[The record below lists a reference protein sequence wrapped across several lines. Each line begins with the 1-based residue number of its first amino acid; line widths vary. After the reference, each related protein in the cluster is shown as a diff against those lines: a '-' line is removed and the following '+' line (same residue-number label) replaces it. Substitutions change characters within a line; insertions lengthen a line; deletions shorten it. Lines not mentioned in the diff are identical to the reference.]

1 MLSKCF
7 VSRDNKSSVA
17 KTTCIFS
24 LFDDVGLMLQLG
36 AGNNFAVVHCTG
48 YIKNWPPQ
56 GIQMDRNPEE
66 EMHASSSCCLVAIG
80 RLQVHSS
87 LVFSINILIVP
98 FFLGDLYSKLRG
110 PEQ

>member
-1 MLSKCF
+1 M
-7 VSRDNKSSVA
+7 DNKSSVA
-17 KTTCIFS
+17 KTTCIF
-24 LFDDVGLMLQLG
+24 FAFAGCTVHCDDVCLV

-56 GIQMDRNPEE
+56 GIQMDRNPED

-80 RLQVHSS
+80 RLQVEQIFMFIYFP
-87 LVFSINILIVP
+87 LQNPNGFI
-98 FFLGDLYSKLRG
+98 FLCPGNLYSKLRG

>member
-1 MLSKCF
+1 MSQ
-7 VSRDNKSSVA
+7 DNKSSVA

-56 GIQMDRNPEE
+56 GIQMDRNPED

-80 RLQVHSS
+80 RLQVQ
-87 LVFSINILIVP
+87 FSHP
-98 FFLGDLYSKLRG
+98 
-110 PEQ
+110 